1 MIESTSPKLFES
13 LRNLGGSIL
22 AMVQTRLELA
32 TVELAEE
39 RVRLMKIALYGLFGL
54 LLFGLALITLTLL
67 LIIVFCAVWT
77 AVEFYGGQ
85 VMWGTIFM
93 VVTAYAGASLLLFYR
108 PKEESQ
114 SKGEAAGETTRD
126 TTDGTN

>member
-67 LIIVFCAVWT
+67 LIIVFWDSYRLHALVAIAAVYI
-77 AVEFYGGQ
+77 VGG
-85 VMWGTIFM
+85 VIC
-93 VVTAYAGASLLLFYR
+93 LLVARNLVKSATPLF
-108 PKEESQ
+108 
-114 SKGEAAGETTRD
+114 EAALAELEKDRESLRK
-126 TTDGTN
+126 

>member
-1 MIESTSPKLFES
+1 MIKFIDPDHPFYRPLWI
-13 LRNLGGSIL
+13 R
-22 AMVQTRLELA
+22 
-32 TVELAEE
+32 
-39 RVRLMKIALYGLFGL
+39 
-54 LLFGLALITLTLL
+54 L
-67 LIIVFCAVWT
+67 LIIVFCALWT

-114 SKGEAAGETTRD
+114 SKGEAAGD